1 MCLGAPIGDPT
12 GIASDCFAYTQDPL
26 VGGALPIKRTLCSK
40 PSYFICQ
47 MGELNFMLITTIPVI
62 SYSHEVLYLGLGKSG
77 LISLNEH
84 ISSNRL
90 SKLN

>member
-12 GIASDCFAYTQDPL
+12 GIASDCFAYTQDPS

-47 MGELNFMLITTIPVI
+47 MGELNFMLITINNI
-62 SYSHEVLYLGLGKSG
+62 L
-77 LISLNEH
+77 LI
-84 ISSNRL
+84 
-90 SKLN
+90 